1 MISKYY
7 NWKYLCFLSHQT
19 TLGCAVIQLPNL
31 FGSMYTWITRCVF
44 AKENSTT
51 SIESFKTNEEHVEK
65 KEAVPNKEHGTMDFA
80 DKATNNY
87 EHTKGIPNHKTKQ
100 DEKIENLMRQIEW
113 ISKELRYVNAES
125 MRSSHRYE

>member
-1 MISKYY
+1 
-7 NWKYLCFLSHQT
+7 
-19 TLGCAVIQLPNL
+19 
-31 FGSMYTWITRCVF
+31 MYTWITRYVF
-44 AKENSTT
+44 AKENSST
-51 SIESFKTNEEHVEK
+51 SIESFKTNEEHVGK

-87 EHTKGIPNHKTKQ
+87 EQTKGIPNHITKQ

-125 MRSSHRYE
+125 MRASHRYE